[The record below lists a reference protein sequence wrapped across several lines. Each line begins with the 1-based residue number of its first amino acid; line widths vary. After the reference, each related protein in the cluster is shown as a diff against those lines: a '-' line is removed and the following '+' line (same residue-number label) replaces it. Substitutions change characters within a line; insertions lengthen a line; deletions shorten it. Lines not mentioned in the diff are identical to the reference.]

1 LNKDIIEYI
10 ILSLLIIRKYPMA
23 RITVASQLAALRK
36 QRDLIAKKEQAL
48 LSKSH
53 DKVLTKIVQMAK
65 EAGLTAS
72 DISKAFG
79 AGKATKAAKAP
90 KAAKAAKKGALAG
103 KKVAPKYRNPSNAEQ
118 TWTGRGVSPTW
129 VQELKTAGKL
139 DSALIATA

>member
-1 LNKDIIEYI
+1 
-10 ILSLLIIRKYPMA
+10 MA
-23 RITVASQLAALRK
+23 RNTVASQLAALRK

-72 DISKAFG
+72 DIAKALG
-79 AGKATKAAKAP
+79 SGKAAKAAKGPKAP
-90 KAAKAAKKGALAG
+90 KAAKKGTLAG
-103 KKVAPKYRNPSNAEQ
+103 KKVAPKYRNPANADQ

-129 VQELKTAGKL
+129 VQELKTAGTL
-139 DSALIATA
+139 DTALIAA

>member
-1 LNKDIIEYI
+1 
-10 ILSLLIIRKYPMA
+10 MA
-23 RITVASQLAALRK
+23 RNTVASQLAALRK

-48 LSKSH
+48 LSRSH

-72 DISKAFG
+72 DISKALG
-79 AGKATKAAKAP
+79 AGKAAKGP
-90 KAAKAAKKGALAG
+90 KTPKAAKKGTLAG
-103 KKVAPKYRNPSNAEQ
+103 KKVAPKYRNPANAEQ

>member
-1 LNKDIIEYI
+1 
-10 ILSLLIIRKYPMA
+10 MA
-23 RITVASQLAALRK
+23 RNTVASQLAALRK

-72 DISKAFG
+72 DISKALG
-79 AGKATKAAKAP
+79 SGKAAKGPKAP
-90 KAAKAAKKGALAG
+90 KAAKKGTLAG
-103 KKVAPKYRNPSNAEQ
+103 KKVAPKYRNPANADQ

-129 VQELKTAGKL
+129 VQELKTAGTL
-139 DSALIATA
+139 DTALIAA